1 MQRDADKHAQRAFG
15 PEWPSLGSDRSLSSA
30 APAPRVC
37 PEPRLP
43 AASTGRPPL
52 ARRCVSPG
60 VQVMLTAVL
69 ERRSPPAL
77 ALRYPVALHLA
88 ASTKPGA
95 GPKIEI

>member
-1 MQRDADKHAQRAFG
+1 MPTSTHKGHLALSGHRLAAIVPCPPQLQLQGFALSHGSQLPALGA
-15 PEWPSLGSDRSLSSA
+15 PLSLGA
-30 APAPRVC
+30 
-37 PEPRLP
+37 
-43 AASTGRPPL
+43 
-52 ARRCVSPG
+52 VSPG